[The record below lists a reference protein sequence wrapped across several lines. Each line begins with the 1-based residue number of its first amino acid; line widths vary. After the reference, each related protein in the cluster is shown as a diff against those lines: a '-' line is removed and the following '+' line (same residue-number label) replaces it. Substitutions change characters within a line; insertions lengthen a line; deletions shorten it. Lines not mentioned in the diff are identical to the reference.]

1 MSTLYYVV
9 DPMCSWCYG
18 FSNTWKKVLDELP
31 DDIKVVYVQGGLA
44 PTSSAPMPQNMQDM
58 LQGIWKQIH
67 ETVGTNFNFD
77 FWTKCKPRRSTYLS
91 CQAAITARMQNK
103 EYEMIEAIQKQYYL
117 NAKNPSDRDT
127 LEEAALMIDLDVDK
141 FSEDLESDEVVSKL
155 HEDFQ
160 IRNKI
165 NVNSF
170 PSLVFKY
177 KNNSFPIKV
186 AYNNADVILENIKD
200 LNSNIYF

>member
-31 DDIKVVYVQGGLA
+31 NDIKVEYVQGGLA

-91 CQAAITARMQNK
+91 CQAAIAARMQNK
-103 EYEMIEAIQKQYYL
+103 EYEMIKAIQKQYYL

>member
-1 MSTLYYVV
+1 MSTLYYVL

-18 FSNTWKKVLDELP
+18 FSDTWKKVLENLP
-31 DDIKVVYVQGGLA
+31 KDIKVVYVQGGLA
-44 PTSSAPMPQNMQDM
+44 PTSSAPMPQNMQEM
-58 LQGIWKQIH
+58 LQGVWKQINQ
-67 ETVGTNFNFD
+67 TVGTEFNFD

-91 CQAAITARMQNK
+91 CQAAIAARLQDK
-103 EYEMIEAIQKQYYL
+103 EYEMVLAIQKQYYL

-127 LEEAALMIDLDVDK
+127 LEEAAKMIGLDCDK
-141 FSEDLESDEVVSKL
+141 FKEDLESNIVVAKL
-155 HEDFQ
+155 QEDFQ

-165 NVNSF
+165 HVSGF

-186 AYNNADVILENIKD
+186 AYNNAEAILENIKD

>member
-18 FSNTWKKVLDELP
+18 FSDTWKKVLEDLP
-31 DDIKVVYVQGGLA
+31 KNIKVVYVQGGLA
-44 PTSSAPMPQNMQDM
+44 PTSNSPMPQNMQDM

-67 ETVGTNFNFD
+67 ETVGTEFNFD
-77 FWTKCKPRRSTYLS
+77 FWTQCKPRRSTYLS
-91 CQAAITARMQNK
+91 CQAAISARLQGK

-117 NAKNPSDRDT
+117 NAKNPSDNDT
-127 LEEAALMIDLDVDK
+127 LEDAAKMIDLDIDK
-141 FSEDLESDEVVSKL
+141 FNKDLESEEVIAML
-155 HEDFQ
+155 HDDFTL
-160 IRNKI
+160 RNKI
-165 NVNSF
+165 HVNSF

-186 AYNNADVILENIKD
+186 EYNNHESIVRNIKD
-200 LNSNIYF
+200 LNDNIYF